1 MRTKDASLM
10 ESILNEIDLF
20 YLDKGRTPTTRELA
34 EVLPLSHNRI
44 ALYLRDMYAKG
55 MLEYVDGKIV
65 TEKMSKLKPESV
77 AVPILGSISCGT
89 PLMEEEN
96 IESYVKL
103 PVELVG
109 HGDFFFLKAN
119 GDSMIA
125 AGIDDGDFVLVRKT
139 TEAKDGDIVVA
150 LVDDENTLKRLYHD
164 DKRRKIILHP
174 ENKDFEDI
182 VVDYCEIQGVAVK
195 VLKDLQSEQL

>member
-1 MRTKDASLM
+1 MRPKNYAMTGI
-10 ESILNEIDLF
+10 ILKAVDEF
-20 YLDKGRTPTTRELA
+20 YDKHDRTPSIRELG
-34 EVLPLSHNRI
+34 EICGTSHVTI
-44 ALYLRDMYAKG
+44 LRCLREMNEKG
-55 MLEYVDGKIV
+55 MLDYVDGKIV

-77 AVPILGSISCGT
+77 TVPILGSVSCGM
-89 PLMEEEN
+89 PLMEEGN

-119 GDSMIA
+119 GDSMIE
-125 AGIDDGDFVLVRKT
+125 AGINDGDFVLVRKT

-150 LVDDENTLKRLYHD
+150 LVDNENTLKRLYHD
-164 DKRRKIILHP
+164 DKRRKIVLHP
-174 ENKDFEDI
+174 ENKDFDDI

-195 VLKDLQSEQL
+195 VLKDLRSEL